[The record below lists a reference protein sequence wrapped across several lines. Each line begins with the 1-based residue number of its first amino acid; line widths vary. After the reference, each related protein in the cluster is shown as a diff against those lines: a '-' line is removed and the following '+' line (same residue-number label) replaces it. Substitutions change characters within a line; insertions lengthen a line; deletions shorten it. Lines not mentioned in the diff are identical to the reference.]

1 MQRLG
6 SEDKRHG
13 FPKMLF
19 YGSKSIAAAAAAD
32 VKKTA
37 VLTLSSKQVHKK
49 TFQIL
54 LLFWFFTL

>member
-13 FPKMLF
+13 FPKKLF

-32 VKKTA
+32 LKKTA
-37 VLTLSSKQVHKK
+37 VLTLNSKQVHKK
-49 TFQIL
+49 TFQI
-54 LLFWFFTL
+54 FF